1 MFENFRKLCHVA
13 ESIGTVT
20 QAMMYESG
28 FMNIEG
34 KTEDGKHF
42 HITMSIKEEET
53 DGESV

>member
-1 MFENFRKLCHVA
+1 MFEEFRKLCHVA

-28 FMNIEG
+28 FITIEG
-34 KTEDGKHF
+34 KTNDGKNYS
-42 HITMSIKEEET
+42 ITMSFKEEEK